1 MKKRYPSHDGFIIP
15 VWLAAILPLFI
26 PTLTFLLME
35 LRIRSFWDLNNA
47 FTGLLYSHVLT
58 ALCTVVL
65 KNLIGGLRP
74 HFLAVCKPNPLGAS
88 GQGFNQIMFTREICQ
103 GNEKEISFA
112 MTSFPSGHTSAAFA
126 GFTYLFLYLNAKL
139 KVWSN
144 YHPAFWKLALLYAP
158 ILGAVLIACSV
169 VVDYNHNWYDVL
181 AGAVIGNIM
190 AFSAY
195 RVVWASIWDF
205 RYNHIPLKRHI
216 PFNYN
221 NAPDIV
227 STNLTSNTWTRKAGW
242 GAVGL
247 RGEAEKSLF
256 RTASVTGLDS
266 GQVSNLPK
274 QEVDKAGKMAG
285 ESVAPVGA
293 FGGPGS
299 NNSPAGVA
307 DSPSAAAATNMNGSK
322 N

>member
-1 MKKRYPSHDGFIIP
+1 
-15 VWLAAILPLFI
+15 
-26 PTLTFLLME
+26 ME

-47 FTGLLYSHVLT
+47 FTGLLYSHVLA

-74 HFLAVCKPNPLGAS
+74 HFLAVCNPRSFGAS
-88 GQGFNQIMFTREICQ
+88 GQGYNQMMFTREICQ
-103 GNEKEISFA
+103 GNEKEINFA
-112 MTSFPSGHTSAAFA
+112 MTSFPSGHTAAAFA

-181 AGAVIGNIM
+181 AGAVIGNVM

-221 NAPDIV
+221 DPPDIS

-242 GAVGL
+242 GAVGRNL
-247 RGEAEKSLF
+247 HGVPEKSLF
-256 RTASVTGLDS
+256 RTTSATKLGSS
-266 GQVSNLPK
+266 QVSNLQK
-274 QEVDKAGKMAG
+274 QEGGKAGEMAG
-285 ESVAPVGA
+285 ESVAPIGA
-293 FGGPGS
+293 LSGPGS
-299 NNSPAGVA
+299 NHSPAGVA
-307 DSPSAAAATNMNGSK
+307 SSPSAAAATNGNGSK
-322 N
+322 H